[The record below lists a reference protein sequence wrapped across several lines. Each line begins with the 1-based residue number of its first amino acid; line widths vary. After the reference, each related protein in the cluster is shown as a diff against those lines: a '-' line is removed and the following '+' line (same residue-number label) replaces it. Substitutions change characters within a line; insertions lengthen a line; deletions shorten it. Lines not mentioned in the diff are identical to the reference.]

1 MLERPSGARRPI
13 SGKERF
19 LVLRDVPMPRPG
31 PREVLMQVMACGVC
45 RTELDQVE
53 GRIAPQKLPVIVGH
67 QRLPVRP
74 DLSPRFLRG
83 SRVLA
88 KLGARQTPNSIVK
101 HTGNHSRPMGF
112 CSRVQFR
119 AEGFLTHGESS

>member
-1 MLERPSGARRPI
+1 M
-13 SGKERF
+13 
-19 LVLRDVPMPRPG
+19 VLRDVPMPRPG

-45 RTELDQVE
+45 RTELDQME

-88 KLGARQTPNSIVK
+88 KLGARQTPNSIVQA
-101 HTGNHSRPMGF
+101 HGQPL
-112 CSRVQFR
+112 Q
-119 AEGFLTHGESS
+119 ADGFL